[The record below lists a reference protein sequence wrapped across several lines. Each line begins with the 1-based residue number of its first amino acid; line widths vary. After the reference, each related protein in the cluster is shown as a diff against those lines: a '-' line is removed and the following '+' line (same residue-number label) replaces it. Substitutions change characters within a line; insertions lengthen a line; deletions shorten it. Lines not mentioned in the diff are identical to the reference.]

1 MIKLRKRIRNWIA
14 TRTVRQPGP
23 VTVNR
28 RRIYIVPTRFG
39 YGYALLL
46 FVMLMG
52 AMNYSNSMAFALSFL
67 LAGVGLLSMHHTHAN
82 LLNLKLRSGR
92 SAPVFAGETA
102 AFEVLVANESKAARY
117 TVSLGWPDDPP
128 AATIDIPAQGASSAT
143 LPLLAA
149 RRGWLKAPR
158 FAVAT
163 EFPLGL
169 LHAWTWIELDMQTL
183 AYPAPAQ
190 AGAIPPMASG
200 DSGLGL
206 SNKPG
211 VDEFAGLKTYAPGDA
226 PHSIHWKS
234 FAKTGIPQVKRF
246 AESVSQERVLD
257 LERTPGELE
266 ARLSQL
272 SAWVLQAEEERVPYT
287 LVLPALNLGP
297 ALGEKHR
304 AACLRALALYGLAP

>member
-1 MIKLRKRIRNWIA
+1 M
-14 TRTVRQPGP
+14 
-23 VTVNR
+23 
-28 RRIYIVPTRFG
+28 
-39 YGYALLL
+39 LLL
-46 FVMLMG
+46 GGIQKGSDVV
-52 AMNYSNSMAFALSFL
+52 NEDL
-67 LAGVGLLSMHHTHAN
+67 LLHAN
-82 LLNLKLRSGR
+82 LLNLKLRIGR
-92 SAPVFAGETA
+92 SSPVFAGETA
-102 AFEVLVANESKAARY
+102 GFEVLVANESKATRY
-117 TVSLGWPDDPP
+117 TLSLGWEDLPP
-128 AATIDIPAQGASSAT
+128 AATIDVPAQGASSAT

-149 RRGWLKAPR
+149 KRGWLKAPR

-183 AYPAPAQ
+183 AYPSPAASGAVPPSAP
-190 AGAIPPMASG
+190 G

-206 SNKPG
+206 SNRPG

-226 PHSIHWKS
+226 RHSIHWKS

-257 LERTPGELE
+257 FERTPGEVE

-272 SAWVLQAEEERVPYT
+272 SAWVLQAEEERLPYT
-287 LVLPALNLGP
+287 LSLPTLSLGP

-304 AACLRALALYGLAP
+304 AACLRALALHGLAP